1 MSVITISR
9 QLGSLGTEIAHAVA
23 NELNYEY
30 IDKDKIGQALRDYG
44 LSAFEVETFDEK
56 PPPFWDYMDM
66 QKKKFLQ
73 IIQALI
79 HSFAK
84 KDNVVIVG
92 RGGQVLLKDF
102 PGVLHVR
109 IVAPFDLRI
118 QRITEQGG
126 GDKKK
131 AMGVLRR
138 SDRASARFMRG
149 FFDVDWDDPGL
160 YDLMINTR
168 HLSAEEAGRMI
179 MESARSLEIKEG
191 GRRNREKMEDLALV
205 QKVETSLQIVLGSG
219 LRQID
224 ITSERGVVSLKG
236 TVSSNLLKEDC
247 HNAVASIKGV
257 NRVNN
262 QLSVEEHS
270 GYIKA

>member
-9 QLGSLGTEIAHAVA
+9 QLGSLGTQIARAVA

-30 IDKDKIGQALRDYG
+30 IDKDKIGKELRDYG
-44 LSAFEVETFDEK
+44 LSAFEAETFDEK
-56 PPPFWDYMDM
+56 PPLFWDYMDM
-66 QKKKFLQ
+66 QKKKFLH
-73 IIQALI
+73 IIEALI
-79 HSFAK
+79 HDLAR

-118 QRITEQGG
+118 QRIIERGG
-126 GDKKK
+126 GDRRQ
-131 AMGVLRR
+131 AMESLRR
-138 SDRASARFMRG
+138 SDRDSAGFMRG
-149 FFDVDWDDPGL
+149 FFDVDWDDPTL

-179 MESARSLEIKEG
+179 TEPARSLEIKEG
-191 GRRNREKMEDLALV
+191 GRRNREELEDLALV
-205 QKVETSLQIVLGSG
+205 QKVETSLQVVLGNG

-224 ITSERGVVSLKG
+224 ITAERGVVSLKG
-236 TVSSNLLKEDC
+236 TVASNVLKEDC
-247 HNAVASIKGV
+247 QNAVACIKGV
-257 NRVNN
+257 NLVNN
-262 QLSVEEHS
+262 QLSVAEPY

>member
-23 NELNYEY
+23 NKLNYEY
-30 IDKDKIGQALRDYG
+30 LDKDKIGKALGDYG

-56 PPPFWDYMDM
+56 PPPFWDYMYM
-66 QKKKFLQ
+66 QKKKFLH

-79 HSFAK
+79 HDFAR

-109 IVAPFDLRI
+109 IIAPLDLRI
-118 QRITEQGG
+118 QRIIEQGG
-126 GDKKK
+126 GDKKQ

-138 SDRASARFMRG
+138 SDRDSAGFMRG

-160 YDLMINTR
+160 YDLIMNTR
-168 HLSAEEAGRMI
+168 HLSAEAVERMI
-179 MESARSLEIKEG
+179 IESAHSLKIKEG
-191 GRRNREKMEDLALV
+191 GRRDREKLEDLALV
-205 QKVETSLQIVLGSG
+205 QKVETSLLVVLGSG

-224 ITSERGVVSLKG
+224 ITAERGVVFLKG
-236 TVSSNLLKEDC
+236 TVPSNVLKEDC
-247 HNAVASIKGV
+247 QNAVACIKGV
-257 NRVNN
+257 NLVNS
-262 QLSVEEHS
+262 QLSVAEHY

>member
-9 QLGSLGTEIAHAVA
+9 QLGSLGTEISHAVA

-30 IDKDKIGQALRDYG
+30 IDKDKIGKALRNYG
-44 LSAFEVETFDEK
+44 LSACEVETFDEK
-56 PPPFWDYMDM
+56 TPPFWDYMSM
-66 QKKKFLQ
+66 QKKNFLH

-79 HSFAK
+79 HGFAR

-109 IVAPFDLRI
+109 IFAPLDLRI
-118 QRITEQGG
+118 QRIIEQRG
-126 GDKKK
+126 GDETQ

-138 SDRASARFMRG
+138 SDRDSAGFMRG

-168 HLSAEEAGRMI
+168 YLSAQTAGRMI
-179 MESARSLEIKEG
+179 MESADSLLIKKG
-191 GRRNREKMEDLALV
+191 GRRDREKLENLALV
-205 QKVETSLQIVLGSG
+205 QKVERSLLVVLGSG

-224 ITSERGVVSLKG
+224 ITAERGVVSLKG
-236 TVSSNLLKEDC
+236 TVASNVLKEDC
-247 HNAVASIKGV
+247 QNTVACIKGV
-257 NRVNN
+257 NLVNN
-262 QLSVEEHS
+262 QLSVPEQY